1 MELLSLRNMLLSL
14 ALILP
19 MASNASDAS
28 DQPSS
33 SLSDGV
39 ETFSIACFGMPQQTT
54 IDMDACLGAQLT
66 QVEWVKDK
74 YLVTAQNRLK
84 QDNKDGPQHL
94 QELTTA
100 FEAENKAWTDLIE
113 RASASVKVD
122 YAGGTIVG
130 SEVTTRKI
138 GLYELQVHDI
148 WEHWLRFEDSTP
160 PLLPEPK
167 FKSDQ

>member
-28 DQPSS
+28 NQPSS
-33 SLSDGV
+33 NLSDGV

-54 IDMDACLGAQLT
+54 IDMDACLGAQLA
-66 QVEWVKDK
+66 QIEWVKDK

-84 QDNKDGPQHL
+84 QDNKDDPQLL

-100 FEAENKAWTDLIE
+100 FQAETKAWT
-113 RASASVKVD
+113 
-122 YAGGTIVG
+122 
-130 SEVTTRKI
+130 
-138 GLYELQVHDI
+138 
-148 WEHWLRFEDSTP
+148 
-160 PLLPEPK
+160 
-167 FKSDQ
+167 

>member
-1 MELLSLRNMLLSL
+1 MLLSL

-84 QDNKDGPQHL
+84 QDNKDDPQHL

-100 FEAENKAWTDLIE
+100 LRLKIKHGLI
-113 RASASVKVD
+113 
-122 YAGGTIVG
+122 
-130 SEVTTRKI
+130 
-138 GLYELQVHDI
+138 
-148 WEHWLRFEDSTP
+148 
-160 PLLPEPK
+160 
-167 FKSDQ
+167 

>member
-1 MELLSLRNMLLSL
+1 MLLSL

-28 DQPSS
+28 NQPSS
-33 SLSDGV
+33 NLSDGV

-54 IDMDACLGAQLT
+54 IDMDACLGAQLA
-66 QVEWVKDK
+66 QIEWVKDK
-74 YLVTAQNRLK
+74 YLVTAQSRLK
-84 QDNKDGPQHL
+84 QDTKDDPQRL
-94 QELTTA
+94 QELTNA
-100 FEAENKAWTDLIE
+100 FQAETKAWTDLIQ
-113 RASASVKVD
+113 RASASVKAD
-122 YAGGTIVG
+122 SAGGTIVG
-130 SEVTTRKI
+130 SAVTTRQI
-138 GLYELQVHDI
+138 GLLELQTHDI

>member
-1 MELLSLRNMLLSL
+1 MLLSL

-28 DQPSS
+28 NQPSS
-33 SLSDGV
+33 NLSDGV

-54 IDMDACLGAQLT
+54 IDMDACLGAQLA
-66 QVEWVKDK
+66 QIEWVKDK
-74 YLVTAQNRLK
+74 YLVTAQSRLK
-84 QDNKDGPQHL
+84 QDNKDDPQRL
-94 QELTTA
+94 QELTNA
-100 FEAENKAWTDLIE
+100 FQAETKAWTDLIQ
-113 RASASVKVD
+113 RASASVKAD
-122 YAGGTIVG
+122 SAGGTIVG
-130 SEVTTRKI
+130 SAVTTRQI
-138 GLYELQVHDI
+138 GLLELQTHDI

>member
-1 MELLSLRNMLLSL
+1 
-14 ALILP
+14 

-28 DQPSS
+28 NQPSS
-33 SLSDGV
+33 NLSDGV

-54 IDMDACLGAQLT
+54 IDMDACLGAQLA
-66 QVEWVKDK
+66 QIEWVKDK

-84 QDNKDGPQHL
+84 QDNKDDPQLL

-100 FEAENKAWTDLIE
+100 FQAETKAWTDLIE
-113 RASASVKVD
+113 RASASVKAD
-122 YAGGTIVG
+122 SAGGTIVG
-130 SEVTTRKI
+130 SAVTTRQI
-138 GLYELQVHDI
+138 GLYELQAHDI

-167 FKSDQ
+167 FKSDH